1 MPGPHTTEK
10 PRPIVELVWEHDLV
24 LSGRAGGVGMT
35 LDSAS
40 AAGPSPMQ
48 TLAFALAGCMAMDV
62 VHVVKK
68 GRYNLRGLRA
78 DLSGTRAPTEP
89 KRFTAI
95 SLHFMVTGDVPGEK
109 VARAIELSREKYCSV
124 WHSMR
129 EDIELDVTY
138 TVTPGV

>member
-1 MPGPHTTEK
+1 MPEAPTKEK
-10 PRPIVELVWEHDLV
+10 PHHMVELVWEHDLV
-24 LSGRAGGVGMT
+24 LSGHAGGVGMT

-40 AAGPSPMQ
+40 EAGPSPMQ

-95 SLHFMVTGDVPGEK
+95 SLHFMVTGDVPDEK

-138 TVTPGV
+138 SVTSGV